1 MKRNILSW
9 NTDAATIHSSEKF
22 NVWMLSDTQ
31 VKPEYWI
38 KISNSFA
45 ILKNPEEI
53 TESSETNKK

>member
-1 MKRNILSW
+1 
-9 NTDAATIHSSEKF
+9 
-22 NVWMLSDTQ
+22 MLSDTQ